1 MSLVRFRSW
10 APLVFIV
17 FFYIHIIDVRGH
29 PIKRTCRN
37 SQVSPLAILLLK
49 NNSLSAI
56 FGSMKTI
63 AYSKAAAK
71 ALRKM
76 QPKRAAAI
84 VAKVEAFAN
93 GEMVDLK
100 KLQGSEFFR
109 IRVWQ
114 DRVINDQTMQVL
126 VIIRPAHAA
135 TSMTN
140 RRPPWVKSRN

>member
-1 MSLVRFRSW
+1 
-10 APLVFIV
+10 
-17 FFYIHIIDVRGH
+17 
-29 PIKRTCRN
+29 
-37 SQVSPLAILLLK
+37 
-49 NNSLSAI
+49 
-56 FGSMKTI
+56 MKTI

-93 GEMVDLK
+93 GVSVDLK